1 MNRKGRKK
9 IIGLI
14 LLDSVHIDED
24 RDSANRTLMA
34 NFLEHMKQLHNKELL
49 LTSAES
55 QRFTR
60 MLLSRP
66 RENNSSLPFF
76 MQGGTIFDSLIII

>member
-1 MNRKGRKK
+1 M
-9 IIGLI
+9 LFV
-14 LLDSVHIDED
+14 LSDSMHIDED
-24 RDSANRTLMA
+24 RNSANKILMG
-34 NFLEHMKQLHNKELL
+34 NFLEHIKQLHNKELL

-66 RENNSSLPFF
+66 RDNSPPLPFF
-76 MQGGTIFDSLIII
+76 MQGGTILDYSII